1 MKKLSFS
8 YVVKRISRV
17 YDSCQSFRSLQMADK
32 YCSLLSKAF
41 KGSQI
46 DLEMIKQLRMNK
58 KLLAS
63 YRVIPWFY

>member
-46 DLEMIKQLRMNK
+46 DLARNAVRERT
-58 KLLAS
+58 LLIDEES
-63 YRVIPWFY
+63 PLW